1 MIVISDTTPIIS
13 LLKAGQ
19 LELLKKLFGE
29 IIIPQTVFTE
39 LVSNSVFADEVE
51 TVRSCSYI
59 RVRDV
64 VEKKAVSIL
73 QRVTGLDAGESE
85 AIVIA
90 EELEADL
97 LLVDE
102 HKGRRVAQQMGIPI
116 TGTLG
121 ILLLAF
127 DETLITAEEID
138 SCIETMT
145 NCGIRISNGLK
156 KEVKAYLMQ
165 GK

>member
-19 LELLKKLFGE
+19 LELLKRLFGE

-39 LVSNSVFADEVE
+39 LVSNSVFADEAE
-51 TVRSCSYI
+51 TVRSCPYI

-73 QRVTGLDAGESE
+73 QRVTGL
-85 AIVIA
+85 
-90 EELEADL
+90 
-97 LLVDE
+97 
-102 HKGRRVAQQMGIPI
+102 QMGIPI

-145 NCGIRISNGLK
+145 NCGIRISNGLR
-156 KEVKAYLMQ
+156 KEVKAYLTQ

>member
-1 MIVISDTTPIIS
+1 MIVVSDTTPIIS
-13 LLKAGQ
+13 LIKAGQ
-19 LELLKKLFGE
+19 LELLKRLFGE
-29 IIIPQTVFTE
+29 IVIPEAVFTE
-39 LVSNSVFADEVE
+39 LVSNSVFADEAE
-51 TVRSCSYI
+51 TVRTCPYI
-59 RVRDV
+59 QVKDV
-64 VEKKAVSIL
+64 AERKSVSIL

-121 ILLLAF
+121 VLLLAF
-127 DETLITAEEID
+127 DEALITAGEID
-138 SCIETMT
+138 SCIEAMV

-156 KEVKAYLMQ
+156 KEVKAYLN
-165 GK
+165 